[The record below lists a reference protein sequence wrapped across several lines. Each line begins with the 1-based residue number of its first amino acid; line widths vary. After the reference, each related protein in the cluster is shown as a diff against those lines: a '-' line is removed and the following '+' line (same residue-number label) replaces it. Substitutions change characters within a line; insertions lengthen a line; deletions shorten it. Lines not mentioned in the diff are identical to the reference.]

1 MTSEI
6 KTVLVRW
13 EKSIK
18 RSNSLDKWSLDED
31 FNKLSSFIR
40 NTKDKSLKAAISRC
54 RNLAIKNNLDYECL
68 TRALDSALRI
78 LADRTNS
85 LYSDNVDLYKIGQRE
100 RYHDITK
107 SISKE
112 KIKCC
117 ESKYLRNLDI
127 TIMDPKESRMIRR
140 IVEKRMCQEYHKQH
154 KDDFHSS
161 GNKSRHQM
169 KRAVSYQLYNIG
181 QMEGD
186 DIHRDNG
193 THWKWKYDR
202 NLKEWVLKKKVAYK
216 TEEEA
221 QEAAI
226 EYMTRNPQEGKISV
240 YKCSYCNMFHIGH
253 AREIEL
259 IAV

>member
-13 EKSIK
+13 EKSVK

-127 TIMDPKESRMIRR
+127 TIMLTWYYLYIIR
-140 IVEKRMCQEYHKQH
+140 IQTIANHYFQLMSIACFF
-154 KDDFHSS
+154 FHIRSK
-161 GNKSRHQM
+161 NYPFQ
-169 KRAVSYQLYNIG
+169 N
-181 QMEGD
+181 
-186 DIHRDNG
+186 
-193 THWKWKYDR
+193 HWK
-202 NLKEWVLKKKVAYK
+202 
-216 TEEEA
+216 
-221 QEAAI
+221 
-226 EYMTRNPQEGKISV
+226 
-240 YKCSYCNMFHIGH
+240 
-253 AREIEL
+253 
-259 IAV
+259 

>member
-13 EKSIK
+13 EKSVK

-140 IVEKRMCQEYHKQH
+140 IVEK
-154 KDDFHSS
+154 
-161 GNKSRHQM
+161 KS
-169 KRAVSYQLYNIG
+169 
-181 QMEGD
+181 
-186 DIHRDNG
+186 
-193 THWKWKYDR
+193 
-202 NLKEWVLKKKVAYK
+202 
-216 TEEEA
+216 
-221 QEAAI
+221 
-226 EYMTRNPQEGKISV
+226 
-240 YKCSYCNMFHIGH
+240 
-253 AREIEL
+253 
-259 IAV
+259 